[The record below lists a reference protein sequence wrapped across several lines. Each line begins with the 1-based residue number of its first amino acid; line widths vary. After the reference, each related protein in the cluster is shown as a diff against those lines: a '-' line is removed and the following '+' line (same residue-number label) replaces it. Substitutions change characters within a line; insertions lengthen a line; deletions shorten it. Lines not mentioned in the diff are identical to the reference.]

1 MDDLH
6 DAMHLIGLLIPS
18 QVKRNDE
25 IKKTSVSLV
34 VGAADL
40 QKLFAKPENA
50 SLVAIFGEYLA
61 PTLCHV
67 AESPSNVTIKRK
79 ALSTLTS
86 WTQLVDIETFEN
98 VARDEAPI
106 AAVVARALID
116 PQGELLKE
124 AAKLCAMTLEKSNED
139 NQEEEAEFIK
149 RFAKEG
155 GAHAL
160 EVRAKEYNFL
170 IAEAAEKSAGSEE
183 KRFCI
188 QRRRESR
195 SFKCPRIQKKKVCE
209 SARKFVINTLGRE
222 KRADRWKVSI
232 DFARRAQ
239 TENGATLG
247 FERRQQIG
255 QESARRQ
262 RIFVGV
268 CQNIRSAGDERNLGF
283 RTLRMRR
290 GVDFA
295 QVPLCLRCA
304 FFS

>member
-1 MDDLH
+1 
-6 DAMHLIGLLIPS
+6 MHLIGLLIPS
-18 QVKRNDE
+18 QVKRNDK
-25 IKKTSVSLV
+25 IKKTSVV
-34 VGAADL
+34 YVGAADL

-79 ALSTLTS
+79 ALSTLTA

-139 NQEEEAEFIK
+139 TQEEEAEFIK

-183 KRFCI
+183 KNAFASNDAERAAVSNVHESK
-188 QRRRESR
+188 RRR
-195 SFKCPRIQKKKVCE
+195 F
-209 SARKFVINTLGRE
+209 ANLLG
-222 KRADRWKVSI
+222 S
-232 DFARRAQ
+232 
-239 TENGATLG
+239 
-247 FERRQQIG
+247 
-255 QESARRQ
+255 S
-262 RIFVGV
+262 
-268 CQNIRSAGDERNLGF
+268 
-283 RTLRMRR
+283 
-290 GVDFA
+290 
-295 QVPLCLRCA
+295 
-304 FFS
+304 